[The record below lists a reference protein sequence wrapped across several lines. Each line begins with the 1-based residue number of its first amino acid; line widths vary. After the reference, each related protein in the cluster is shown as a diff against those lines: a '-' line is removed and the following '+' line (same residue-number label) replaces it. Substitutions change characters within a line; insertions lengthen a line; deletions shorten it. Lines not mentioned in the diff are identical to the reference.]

1 MLNLNAVMAVIADV
15 PAVVVRCFL
24 SHRNAFIA
32 AQSAVPLNADI
43 APSSTLDMYGEY
55 PTRDVRRRH
64 TCPT

>member
-32 AQSAVPLNADI
+32 AQSTFSLNTDK
-43 APSSTLDMYGEY
+43 YY
-55 PTRDVRRRH
+55 PFVDFRYVR
-64 TCPT
+64 